1 MVGSFLTIQYIEDQ
15 EQLKLVAFFGG
26 GGIEPFKIVRDLFSY
41 IMAISFMT
49 AREIIT
55 FFLKFR

>member
-1 MVGSFLTIQYIEDQ
+1 MVSSFLTIQYIKDQ
-15 EQLKLVAFFGG
+15 EQLKLVAFFRGE
-26 GGIEPFKIVRDLFSY
+26 IEPFKIVRDLFSY